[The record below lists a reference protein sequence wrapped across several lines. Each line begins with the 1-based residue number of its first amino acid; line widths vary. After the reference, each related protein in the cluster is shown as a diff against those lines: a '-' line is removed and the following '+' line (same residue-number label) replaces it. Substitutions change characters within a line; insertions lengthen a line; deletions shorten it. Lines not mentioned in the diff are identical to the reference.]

1 MFKYLLI
8 YINSFFAF
16 LLVLS
21 GYSVYFSPASIWFPA
36 FYGLAYPFLL
46 IINIIFILLWFLWFS
61 KKRFTL
67 VSIAA
72 IILTWSSF
80 SGLFNF
86 SAPRRSTSDIS
97 VMTWNVKN
105 FDLYNWSQNKETHE
119 LMMQLLEEEKPD
131 ILCLQEFYT
140 ETKGDF
146 KNIAELKKRL
156 GFKYYYFGETFSVR
170 NGTKKWGLATF
181 SKFPIKE
188 HGTIRFDDD
197 SRLNACVFTDI
208 AYTKDSVLRIYN
220 VHLQSLH
227 FADEDYKYFSEL
239 KADQKADVEGSKK
252 ILKKIRNGFIK
263 RANQAEMLRAKLDA
277 FEGKKLICGDFNDT
291 PTSYAYHT
299 LSKGMKDSFK
309 EKGIGFGNTWVNPS
323 PFFRIDF
330 MLVDQSITVNRYET
344 FKKEYSDHYP
354 VKVHMEF

>member
-1 MFKYLLI
+1 MFKDLLI

-46 IINIIFILLWFLWFS
+46 IINIIFIFLWFLWFS

-80 SGLFNF
+80 SALFNF
-86 SAPRRSTSDIS
+86 SMPNHSDSDIS

-105 FDLYNWSQNKETHE
+105 FDLYNWSHNKETHE
-119 LMMQLLEEEKPD
+119 LMMQLLEKEKPD
-131 ILCLQEFYT
+131 VLCLQEFYT
-140 ETKGDF
+140 ETSGNF
-146 KNIAELKKRL
+146 KNIAELKMRL
-156 GFKYYYFGETFSVR
+156 GFKYYYFGETFSVK

-181 SKFPIKE
+181 SKFPIKD
-188 HGTIRFDDD
+188 HGTIKFDDNL
-197 SRLNACVFTDI
+197 RLNACIYTDI
-208 AYTKDSVLRIYN
+208 AYKKDSIFRVYN
-220 VHLQSLH
+220 VHFQSLH

-239 KADQKADVEGSKK
+239 KEEQKADVASSKK
-252 ILKKIRNGFIK
+252 ILKKIRNGFEK
-263 RANQAEMLRAKLDA
+263 RAIQALKIKTEMDA

-291 PTSYAYHT
+291 PTSYTYHV
-299 LSKGMKDSFK
+299 LSNNMKDSFK
-309 EKGIGFGNTWVNPS
+309 EKGFGFGNTLVNPT

-330 MLVDQSITVNRYET
+330 MLVDESITVNSYET

-354 VKVHMEF
+354 VMVHLEL